1 MTASIQADADLI
13 PPHHPNIMNA
23 FESGFSPSS
32 SGLDNTSALQKAV
45 DQGGTINITQPGTY
59 KIAGTIYVGSHT
71 SLIFGAGVIL
81 QKVDEAGP
89 FSQVFLNKGALTKTY
104 DESIVIEGLHLEVN
118 GIDALKWEVFG
129 LRGQL
134 GFFYVRDLLIRRFRC
149 YDMGKGQFAIHVCTF
164 EDLIVDDVII
174 HGDKDGVHLGR
185 GKRFR
190 ISNGVFKT
198 FDDAVALNAHD
209 YDTGNPELGWI
220 EDGIVE
226 NCHDLAAEHTVGFFC
241 RILAGAWIDWESGMP
256 VQKSDTVVSN
266 GRLYRVSAKSD
277 GQVYT
282 SNTQP
287 VHKTGTAELDGITWV
302 MVQDDAVYSAGV
314 RNVVFRDIILHK
326 PRIGFSVHY
335 DEDRFSRSF
344 YPGATPP
351 VQENLLFDHITVAHD
366 EPQVLLTTC
375 TAVDSLAITNTTF
388 RNSPIHFY
396 DRPASF
402 DHGTTHV
409 TLTGCVFT
417 TKGKFELIENTS
429 KEKTVVLKTS
439 GSVVLEENFSA
450 TVEAGPGTIQIDSD
464 LPGLR
469 L

>member
-1 MTASIQADADLI
+1 MSLTQ
-13 PPHHPNIMNA
+13 
-23 FESGFSPSS
+23 
-32 SGLDNTSALQKAV
+32 SGLTPNASGLANTRALQEAV
-45 DQGGTINITQPGTY
+45 DHGGTIRIEHPGTY
-59 KIAGTIYVGSHT
+59 KIAGTVFIGSHT
-71 SLIFGAGVIL
+71 ALIFGPGVIL
-81 QKVDEAGP
+81 QKVDEVGP
-89 FSQVFLNKGALTKTY
+89 FSQVFLNKGALNKTY
-104 DESIVIEGLHLEVN
+104 DENIVIEGLTLEVN
-118 GIDALKWEVFG
+118 GLDVIKWEVFG

-149 YDMGKGQFAIHVCTF
+149 YDMGKGQFAIQVCTF

-198 FDDAVALNAHD
+198 FDDAVALNGHD

-226 NCHDLAAEHTVGFFC
+226 NCHDLAAEKTTGFFC
-241 RILAGAWIDWESGMP
+241 RILAGAWIDWRKGMEL
-256 VQKSDTVVSN
+256 QKSDTVVSQ
-266 GRLYRVSAKSD
+266 GRLYRVSAEAD
-277 GQVYT
+277 GQTYVST
-282 SNTQP
+282 TRP
-287 VHKTGTAELDGITWV
+287 THETGTEELDGINWV
-302 MVQDDAVYSAGV
+302 MVQNDVTYSAGV

-351 VQENLLFDHITVAHD
+351 VQENLLFDHVTVAHD
-366 EPQVLLTTC
+366 QPQPLLTTC
-375 TAVDSLAITNTTF
+375 TAVDSLAIAHTTF
-388 RNSPIHFY
+388 RNSPITFY
-396 DRPASF
+396 DRPESF

-409 TLTGCVFT
+409 NLMGCVFT
-417 TKGKFELIENTS
+417 AEGAFELVENTS
-429 KEKTVVLKTS
+429 KDKTVILKTT
-439 GSVVLEENFSA
+439 GSVVLEGSFSA
-450 TVEAGPGTIQIDSD
+450 VVKTGPGTIKIDSD

-469 L
+469 P

>member
-1 MTASIQADADLI
+1 
-13 PPHHPNIMNA
+13 MNA
-23 FESGFSPSS
+23 SDYGFSPAA
-32 SGLDNTSALQKAV
+32 SGLDNTRTLQEAV
-45 DQGGTINITQPGTY
+45 DQGGTIHITQPGIY
-59 KIAGTIYVGSHT
+59 KVAGTIYIGSHT
-71 SLIFGAGVIL
+71 TLIFGPGVIL

-89 FSQVFLNKGALTKTY
+89 YSQVFLNKGALTKTY
-104 DESIVIEGLHLEVN
+104 DQNIVIEGLHLQVN
-118 GIDALKWEVFG
+118 GLDAIKWEVFG

-134 GFFYVRDLLIRRFRC
+134 GFFYVHDLLIRRFRC
-149 YDMGKGQFAIHVCTF
+149 YDLGKSQFAIHVCTF

-226 NCHDLAAEHTVGFFC
+226 NCHDLDAEETTGFFC
-241 RILAGAWIDWESGMP
+241 RILAGAWIDWKPGMP

-266 GRLYRVSAKSD
+266 GRLYRVSAKAD
-277 GQVYT
+277 GQVFT
-282 SNTQP
+282 STTQP
-287 VHKTGTAELDGITWV
+287 THDQGTVELDGITWV
-302 MVQDDAVYSAGV
+302 MVQDDVTYSAGV

-326 PRIGFSVHY
+326 PRVGFSVHY

-351 VQENLLFDHITVAHD
+351 VQKQLLFDHITVAHD
-366 EPQVLLTTC
+366 QTPPLLTTC
-375 TAVDSLAITNTTF
+375 TAMDALTVANTTF
-388 RNSPIHFY
+388 RHSPITFY
-396 DRPASF
+396 DRPVSR

-409 TLTGCVFT
+409 TLTGCLFT
-417 TKGKFELIENTS
+417 GGGALPLVENTS
-429 KEKTVVLKTS
+429 KDKTIFFKTTGSTVLDETFTA
-439 GSVVLEENFSA
+439 SVSS
-450 TVEAGPGTIQIDSD
+450 GPGTIHLDSD
-464 LPGLR
+464 LPGLCDQS
-469 L
+469 